1 MQKSKQVYE
10 KIFTLNNHKEN
21 ANESHSEIA
30 FIPEGQGNLQE
41 DQTQEYWRWILKSV
55 ESGEKT

>member
-41 DQTQEYWRWILKSV
+41 DQTQEYWR
-55 ESGEKT
+55 